1 MGSPEKG
8 ELAKRGMERKE
19 SKSIVVIFRYADWV
33 DLVLMFLGTVGAI
46 GDGMSTNC
54 LLVFVSSLMN
64 SLGYGNTQKN
74 HGNFMDEVEK
84 VGIQHTFSLS
94 LSRSVACFSFS
105 TLLSLIFCFFGF
117 SSTVQFILCVLGSS
131 SHGGRFY
138 G

>member
-33 DLVLMFLGTVGAI
+33 DLVLMFLGTAGAI

-54 LLVFVSSLMN
+54 LLVFVSRLMN

-94 LSRSVACFSFS
+94 LSQSSLFFFFYPLVSHILFFWVFFYSAVY
-105 TLLSLIFCFFGF
+105 TLCTWL
-117 SSTVQFILCVLGSS
+117 
-131 SHGGRFY
+131 
-138 G
+138 

>member
-1 MGSPEKG
+1 
-8 ELAKRGMERKE
+8 MERKE

-54 LLVFVSSLMN
+54 LLVFVSRLMN

-94 LSRSVACFSFS
+94 LS
-105 TLLSLIFCFFGF
+105 LSLSLSQSSLFFFFYPLVSHILFFGF

>member
-1 MGSPEKG
+1 
-8 ELAKRGMERKE
+8 MERKE

-33 DLVLMFLGTVGAI
+33 DLVLMFLGTAGAI

-54 LLVFVSSLMN
+54 LLVFVSRLMN

-94 LSRSVACFSFS
+94 LSQSSLFFFFYPLVSHILFFWVFFYSAVY
-105 TLLSLIFCFFGF
+105 TLCTWL
-117 SSTVQFILCVLGSS
+117 
-131 SHGGRFY
+131 
-138 G
+138 

>member
-54 LLVFVSSLMN
+54 LLVFVSRLMN

>member
-1 MGSPEKG
+1 
-8 ELAKRGMERKE
+8 MERKE

-33 DLVLMFLGTVGAI
+33 DLVLMFLGTAGAI

-54 LLVFVSSLMN
+54 LLVFVSRLMN

-94 LSRSVACFSFS
+94 RSLACFSFS
-105 TLLSLIFCFFGF
+105 TLLSLIFCFLGF
-117 SSTVQFILCVLGSS
+117 LLQCSLYFVYLALAVMVVAFMGN
-131 SHGGRFY
+131 F
-138 G
+138 